1 MSSRLIEH
9 IISDFRQ
16 YGKSILLAIDV
27 DGFLKRS
34 DVILLLNKNKVEVTS
49 GSNLSQRIKYHHS
62 DNSTLH
68 IFIKNEEEHLEDLS
82 QHASSIV
89 FSIGHYLDGYHIE
102 SIASLSLEEL
112 DRLLSLIHI

>member
-16 YGKSILLAIDV
+16 YGKSILLAVDV
-27 DGFLKRS
+27 YGFLERW
-34 DVILLLNKNKVEVTS
+34 DVTLVLNKNKVQVTN
-49 GSNLSQRIKYHHS
+49 GSNLSQRIKYHSS

-82 QHASSIV
+82 QHTSTIT
-89 FSIGHYLDGYHIE
+89 FSLGHYLGGYHIE
-102 SIASLSLEEL
+102 SILDLSLE
-112 DRLLSLIHI
+112 